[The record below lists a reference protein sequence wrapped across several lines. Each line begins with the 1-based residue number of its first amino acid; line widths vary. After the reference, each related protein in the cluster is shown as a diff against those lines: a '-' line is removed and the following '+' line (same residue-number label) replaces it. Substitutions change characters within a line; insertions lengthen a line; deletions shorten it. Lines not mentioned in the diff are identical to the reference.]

1 MFLKDAIKIDFQS
14 QPVKLPPSTPLG
26 YLAMLPLWKGF
37 AYKPHQITGISWM
50 LDREEK
56 TESGGL
62 LCDEMGLGKTMEV
75 LGVMANSSK
84 KFTLLLCPKAVISQW
99 VEAASKSGFNV
110 FVIEDY
116 EWKRVS
122 KLMNPKS
129 NRLYITNYE
138 KMVGKPSL
146 FKKVWDRIVLDE
158 AHRVRNA
165 KSEAYRA
172 IAAMERK
179 TLWAVTATPI
189 VNDVKDMN
197 NLFRLV
203 GFKANRL
210 NCPNDRLVVIE
221 EACLHRSMELMR
233 ETLKELP
240 SAPIITKEVLDF
252 ATEEE
257 GDFYRSVQGKIAARW
272 KHIEHDNS
280 KETFVLLMK
289 LRQLSLHPQVYIGAM
304 KRKSILGGYARADWD
319 EPSTKFM
326 ALKDKLEETPLPSRW
341 IVFCQFHD
349 EMEILQAY
357 LESSPAVHKISHYHG
372 GMTQEQK
379 DAVIDGTKGEL
390 SQTEDRHEV
399 LLLQLQSGGVGLN
412 LQHFTKIIFMS
423 PWWTAALMD
432 QAVGRAVRI
441 GQKEIV
447 EVTLLVLKEEDT
459 MNIDETMLAKA
470 EEKRGLLEK
479 AFLHASRG
487 LPEPEPE
494 EAPEE
499 APEAE
504 EALGPV
510 AAA

>member
-1 MFLKDAIKIDFQS
+1 MR
-14 QPVKLPPSTPLG
+14 
-26 YLAMLPLWKGF
+26 PLWKDF
-37 AYKPHQITGISWM
+37 SYKPHQITGIAWM

-56 TESGGL
+56 PESGGL

-75 LGVMANSSK
+75 LGVMKNSPK
-84 KFTLLLCPKAVISQW
+84 KRTLLLCPKAVISQW
-99 VEAASKSGFNV
+99 VDAAGKSGFNV
-110 FVIEDY
+110 MVIDGY
-116 EWKRVS
+116 EWSPQLR
-122 KLMNPKS
+122 NP
-129 NRLYITNYE
+129 LAPYLFITNYE
-138 KMVGKPSL
+138 KIVGRPSL
-146 FKKVWDRIVLDE
+146 FKKLWDRIVLDE

-172 IAAMERK
+172 IAGMERT

-189 VNDVKDMN
+189 VNEVKDMN

-221 EACLHRSMELMR
+221 EACLHRSMEHMR
-233 ETLKELP
+233 QTLKELP
-240 SAPIITKEVLDF
+240 SAAIITKEVLDF

-272 KHIEHDNS
+272 KHIEHDS
-280 KETFVLLMK
+280 AEGFSLLMK

-304 KRKSILGGYARADWD
+304 KRNSILGGYDRADWD

-326 ALKDKLEETPLPSRW
+326 ALRDKIEDTPLPTRW

-357 LESSPAVHKISHYHG
+357 LESSPAVHKVSHYHG
-372 GMTQEQK
+372 GLTQEQK
-379 DAVIDGTKGEL
+379 DAVIEGTKGEL
-390 SQTEDRHEV
+390 SQSEDRHEV

-441 GQKEIV
+441 GQKEVV

-459 MNIDETMLAKA
+459 LNIDESMLASA
-470 EEKRGLLEK
+470 DGKRGLLEK

-487 LPEPEPE
+487 LRLEPRGLRLEPRGLLK
-494 EAPEE
+494 A
-499 APEAE
+499 EAE
-504 EALGPV
+504 AEAK
-510 AAA
+510 AA

>member
-1 MFLKDAIKIDFQS
+1 
-14 QPVKLPPSTPLG
+14 
-26 YLAMLPLWKGF
+26 MLPLWKGF
-37 AYKPHQITGISWM
+37 AYKPHQITGIAWM

-56 TESGGL
+56 PESGGL

-75 LGVMANSSK
+75 LGVMKNSPK
-84 KFTLLLCPKAVISQW
+84 KKTLLLCPKAVISQW
-99 VEAASKSGFNV
+99 VDAAGKSGFNV
-110 FVIEDY
+110 MVIDGY
-116 EWKRVS
+116 DWSPHLR
-122 KLMNPKS
+122 NPLAPY
-129 NRLYITNYE
+129 LYITNYE
-138 KMVGKPSL
+138 KIVGRPSL
-146 FKKVWDRIVLDE
+146 FKKLWDRIVLDE

-172 IAAMERK
+172 IAGMERK
-179 TLWAVTATPI
+179 SLWAVTATPI

-240 SAPIITKEVLDF
+240 PGAIITKEILDF
-252 ATEEE
+252 ATEDE
-257 GDFYRSVQGKIAARW
+257 GDFYRSVQGKIAERW
-272 KHIEHDNS
+272 KHIEHDS
-280 KETFVLLMK
+280 AEGFSLLMK

-304 KRKSILGGYARADWD
+304 KRNSILGGYDRADWD

-326 ALKDKLEETPLPSRW
+326 ALKDKLEDTPLPTRW

-357 LESSPAVHKISHYHG
+357 LESSPAVHKVSHYHG
-372 GMTQEQK
+372 GLTQEQK
-379 DAVIDGTKGEL
+379 DAVIEGTKGEL
-390 SQTEDRHEV
+390 SQSEDRHEI

-441 GQKEIV
+441 GQKEVV
-447 EVTLLVLKEEDT
+447 EVTLLVLKEENS

-487 LPEPEPE
+487 LLKPEAKAE
-494 EAPEE
+494 EAAEEVPEE

-504 EALGPV
+504 SKV
-510 AAA
+510 A

>member
-1 MFLKDAIKIDFQS
+1 
-14 QPVKLPPSTPLG
+14 
-26 YLAMLPLWKGF
+26 MLPLWKGF
-37 AYKPHQITGISWM
+37 SYKPHQITGIAWM

-56 TESGGL
+56 PESGGL

-75 LGVMANSSK
+75 LGVMKNSPK
-84 KFTLLLCPKAVISQW
+84 KKTLLLCPKAVISQW
-99 VEAASKSGFNV
+99 VDAAGKSGFNV
-110 FVIEDY
+110 MVIDGY
-116 EWKRVS
+116 DWSPHLR
-122 KLMNPKS
+122 NPLAPY
-129 NRLYITNYE
+129 LYITNYE
-138 KMVGKPSL
+138 KIVGKPSL
-146 FKKVWDRIVLDE
+146 FKRPSAWDRIVLDE

-172 IAAMERK
+172 IAGMERK

-233 ETLKELP
+233 QTLKELP
-240 SAPIITKEVLDF
+240 SAAIITKEILDF
-252 ATEEE
+252 ATEDER
-257 GDFYRSVQGKIAARW
+257 DFYRSTQGKIAERW
-272 KHIEHDNS
+272 KHIEHDS
-280 KETFVLLMK
+280 AEGFSLLMK

-304 KRKSILGGYARADWD
+304 KRNSILGGYDRADWD

-326 ALKDKLEETPLPSRW
+326 ALKDKLEDTPLPTRW

-357 LESSPAVHKISHYHG
+357 LESSPAVHKVSHYHG
-372 GMTQEQK
+372 GLTQEQK
-379 DAVIDGTKGEL
+379 DAVIEGTKGEL
-390 SQTEDRHEV
+390 SQSEDRHEI

-447 EVTLLVLKEEDT
+447 EVTLLVLKEEET

-487 LPEPEPE
+487 LLKPEAESKKEEAEDPE
-494 EAPEE
+494 EAPESK
-499 APEAE
+499 
-504 EALGPV
+504 V
-510 AAA
+510 A